1 MYVTKQVL
9 INANTVQKLD
19 VFQMSRFV
27 VFLHLQEVLRQVRS
41 ADKICIDIMCI
52 LLLLGLVAVLYGI
65 INNS

>member
-19 VFQMSRFV
+19 VFSMSRFV